1 MRDCRVCGI
10 IVKTFGKYLN
20 SFRAQISIFKMVLD
34 GTRLLLSLQRL
45 QRRQEDLY
53 YNPYF

>member
-1 MRDCRVCGI
+1 MRDCRVCEI

-20 SFRAQISIFKMVLD
+20 SFGAQISVFKIVVG
-34 GTRLLLSLQRL
+34 GTRLLLGIQRL

-53 YNPYF
+53 YNPYS